1 MTTPLS
7 IPLAKIR
14 AEESTQPRAS
24 IDRALVDEYAEA
36 LGRGDVF
43 PPIYVLL
50 DGERYWLVDGFH
62 RLAAHAK
69 AGAKTI
75 NAIVNDGTRRD
86 AEWQCLAANAT
97 HGKRRTRADKQRAI
111 ERALMDEEWR
121 KKSDREIARHLHV
134 SDKTVGAHRARL
146 ESTAE
151 IPQSDERVGADGRKI
166 NTSNIGS
173 NPTSRDE
180 QATSQ
185 EEPPARPR
193 EDLVSE
199 ATPKPSKSAQQA
211 KESNGAEP
219 RQMAIDLRAEL
230 ARLEREVNALE
241 QKVEDAKRE
250 CSVSDSIAETLR
262 QALRRERRKHKEEV
276 ERLEQERDLALADAQ
291 LWKTTAQ
298 HRASLTRHPDQAE
311 IKRDYKRL
319 SRKFH
324 PDAGGTT
331 EEFQALQRLYQA
343 AEGRA

>member
-1 MTTPLS
+1 MSKRQGTSEAEAALVWAA
-7 IPLAKIR
+7 AKFGGSEDLFASLEPASR
-14 AEESTQPRAS
+14 GAARAS
-24 IDRALVDEYAEA
+24 WRSISAL
-36 LGRGDVF
+36 RG
-43 PPIYVLL
+43 
-50 DGERYWLVDGFH
+50 GEEKDSILS
-62 RLAAHAK
+62 
-69 AGAKTI
+69 
-75 NAIVNDGTRRD
+75 
-86 AEWQCLAANAT
+86 EWA
-97 HGKRRTRADKQRAI
+97 RAD
-111 ERALMDEEWR
+111 
-121 KKSDREIARHLHV
+121 

>member
-97 HGKRRTRADKQRAI
+97 HGKRRTRADKRRAI

-134 SDKTVGAHRARL
+134 DHKTVGKHREQL
-146 ESTAE
+146 ESGGE
-151 IPQSDERVGADGRKI
+151 IPQVTEREGGDGK
-166 NTSNIGS
+166 TYTVDAK
-173 NPTSRDE
+173 PTPKSE

-193 EDLVSE
+193 KDLVSE

-230 ARLEREVNALE
+230 ARLEREINALE

>member
-1 MTTPLS
+1 VTTPLS

-14 AEESTQPRAS
+14 AEESTQPRAA
-24 IDRALVDEYAEA
+24 IDRTLVDEYAEA
-36 LGRGDVF
+36 LERGDVF

-50 DGERYWLVDGFH
+50 DGEQYWLVDGFH

-75 NAIVNDGTRRD
+75 NARVSNGTRRD

-97 HGKRRTRADKQRAI
+97 HGKRRTRADKRRAI

-146 ESTAE
+146 EASAE
-151 IPQSDERVGADGRKI
+151 IPQMDEREVTRNGKTYTQD
-166 NTSNIGS
+166 TSSIG
-173 NPTSRDE
+173 NAPAPKAEQPTS
-180 QATSQ
+180 Q
-185 EEPPARPR
+185 PC
-193 EDLVSE
+193 EDLVNE
-199 ATPKPSKSAQQA
+199 PTPKPSKPAQQA
-211 KESNGAEP
+211 KKSNGAEP
-219 RQMAIDLRAEL
+219 RQMTIDLRAEL

-262 QALRRERRKHKEEV
+262 ETLRRERREHQEEV
-276 ERLEQERDLALADAQ
+276 TRLEQERDLALADAQ
-291 LWKTTAQ
+291 LWRATARQ
-298 HRASLTRHPDQAE
+298 RASLTRHPDQAE

-319 SRKFH
+319 SRMFH

-331 EEFQALQRLYQA
+331 EDFQALQRLYQA